1 MSGLQRGA
9 DLQRGAHMQRGA
21 QAPRMPVEQLLPEFC
36 RSGTVLRIIIL
47 AQALAILLALVPGV
61 TTEFWSRLGL
71 ISLFVHWVTLPLL
84 ALLCVFQR
92 YWRQFSPPA
101 LAWFFLLL
109 LLLISLVVGT
119 FAHQFLQS
127 TGWPGAG
134 DYHSFLLQ
142 VILMSLL
149 VGVIGIQ
156 LGILYVQQRLRLDAQ
171 ARAELDALQAR
182 IRPHFLFNS
191 LNTAAELTHSQPD
204 LAEQALLDLA
214 SLFRAALHSDTAVT
228 LEEDLLLA
236 RRYLALEQLRLQH
249 RLQLEWLVP
258 AQLPLL
264 KIPCLTLQPLLE
276 NAVRH
281 GIETRSEPGLI
292 RLELTVGNGAIS
304 LLIENPRGDVLPHSG
319 GNGIALGNIRRRLE
333 LMYGERA
340 RLVAVMS
347 PDSYGLK
354 LTLPLPKD
362 STDARADR

>member
-1 MSGLQRGA
+1 MSGLQRDA
-9 DLQRGAHMQRGA
+9 PLQRAAQTARGA

-47 AQALAILLALVPGV
+47 AQALAILLALAPGV

-84 ALLCVFQR
+84 ALLCLFQR
-92 YWRQFSPPA
+92 YWLHFSAPT

-127 TGWPGAG
+127 VCWPGAG
-134 DYHSFLLQ
+134 NYHRFLLQ
-142 VILMSLL
+142 VLLMSLL

-156 LGILYVQQRLRLDAQ
+156 LGTLYVQQRLRLDAQ

-191 LNTAAELTHSQPD
+191 LNTAAELTHRQPD

-214 SLFRAALHSDTAVT
+214 SLFRAALHSDTAVS
-228 LEEDLLLA
+228 LEEDLTLA
-236 RRYLALEQLRLQH
+236 RRYLALEELRLQH
-249 RLQLEWLVP
+249 RLQLEWQVP
-258 AQLPLL
+258 TQIPALQ
-264 KIPCLTLQPLLE
+264 IPCLTLQPLLE

-281 GIETRSEPGLI
+281 GIETRSESGLI
-292 RLELTVGNGAIS
+292 RLELVTGVDAVT
-304 LLIENPRGDVLPHSG
+304 LLIENPRGQGRPHSG
-319 GNGIALGNIRRRLE
+319 GNGIALSNIRRRLE
-333 LMYGERA
+333 LMYGDAA
-340 RLVAVMS
+340 RLTAVMNS
-347 PDSYGLK
+347 DSYSLK
-354 LTLPLPKD
+354 LTLPLRQD
-362 STDARADR
+362 LVHARSDR

>member
-1 MSGLQRGA
+1 
-9 DLQRGAHMQRGA
+9 
-21 QAPRMPVEQLLPEFC
+21 MPVEQLLPEFC

-84 ALLCVFQR
+84 ALLCLFQR

-127 TGWPGAG
+127 AGWPGAG

-142 VILMSLL
+142 VLLMSLL

-204 LAEQALLDLA
+204 QAEQALLDLA

-249 RLQLEWLVP
+249 RLQLEWRVP

-264 KIPCLTLQPLLE
+264 TIPCLTLQPLLE

-292 RLELTVGNGAIS
+292 RLELTVGSGAVS
-304 LLIENPRGDVLPHSG
+304 LLIENPRGDVRPHSG
-319 GNGIALGNIRRRLE
+319 GNGIALSNIRRRLE
-333 LMYGERA
+333 LMYGDRA

-362 STDARADR
+362 SADARADR

>member
-1 MSGLQRGA
+1 
-9 DLQRGAHMQRGA
+9 MQRGA
-21 QAPRMPVEQLLPEFC
+21 TLQRNAASPRMPVEQLLPEFC

-61 TTEFWSRLGL
+61 TSEFWSRLGL

-84 ALLCVFQR
+84 SMLCLFQR
-92 YWRQFSPPA
+92 YWRQFSPSA

-119 FAHQFLQS
+119 FAYQFLQ
-127 TGWPGAG
+127 TVGWPGAA
-134 DYHSFLLQ
+134 DYHRFLLQ
-142 VILMSLL
+142 VLLMSLL
-149 VGVIGIQ
+149 LGVIGIQ
-156 LGILYVQQRLRLDAQ
+156 LGTLYVQQRLRLDAQ

-191 LNTAAELTHSQPD
+191 LNTAAELTQSQPD

-228 LEEDLLLA
+228 LAEDLLLA
-236 RRYLALEQLRLQH
+236 RRYLALEQLRLQQ

-258 AQLPLL
+258 AHLPEL

-292 RLELTVGNGAIS
+292 RLELTVGAGAIS
-304 LLIENPRGDVLPHSG
+304 LQIENPRGDVLPHSG
-319 GNGIALGNIRRRLE
+319 GNGIALSNIRRRLE
-333 LMYGERA
+333 LMYGDQA

-347 PDSYGLK
+347 SDSYALK
-354 LTLPLPKD
+354 LTLPLPKG
-362 STDARADR
+362 STDACADR

>member
-1 MSGLQRGA
+1 VSSRQRGA
-9 DLQRGAHMQRGA
+9 DLQRVAQLQRNA
-21 QAPRMPVEQLLPEFC
+21 AAPRMPVEQLLPEFC

-61 TTEFWSRLGL
+61 TAEFWSRLGL

-84 ALLCVFQR
+84 TLLCVFQR

-101 LAWFFLLL
+101 LAWLFLLL
-109 LLLISLVVGT
+109 LLLISVLVGT
-119 FAHQFLQS
+119 LAHQFLQS
-127 TGWPGAG
+127 SGWPGAG
-134 DYHSFLLQ
+134 DYHAFLLQ
-142 VILMSLL
+142 VLLMSLL

-156 LGILYVQQRLRLDAQ
+156 LGTLYVQQRLRLDAQ

-214 SLFRAALHSDTAVT
+214 SLFRAALHSDTAVS

-236 RRYLALEQLRLQH
+236 RRYLALEQLRLQQ
-249 RLQLEWLVP
+249 RLQLEWQVPESVP
-258 AQLPLL
+258 AL

-292 RLELTVGNGAIS
+292 RLELTVGETAVS
-304 LLIENPRGDVLPHSG
+304 LQIENPRGQSRPHSG

-333 LMYGERA
+333 LMYGDKA
-340 RLVAVMS
+340 RLAVVMNA
-347 PDSYGLK
+347 DSYGLK
-354 LTLPLPKD
+354 LTLPLTPGAA
-362 STDARADR
+362 DACADR